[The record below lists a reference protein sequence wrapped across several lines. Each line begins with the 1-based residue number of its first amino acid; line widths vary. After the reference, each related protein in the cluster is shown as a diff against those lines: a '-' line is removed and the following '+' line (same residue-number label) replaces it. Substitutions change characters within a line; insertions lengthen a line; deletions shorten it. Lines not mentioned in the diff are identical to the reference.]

1 MHDSIT
7 IEPFGPEES
16 IRIDIY
22 NDINIIFGPKGT
34 GKTEILK
41 AISDYYNCTGI
52 KTTVYESS
60 RDNLDN
66 MYGIKGNDISIDLQN
81 YGIESCT
88 TEISNIR
95 NAQEVNITSLSRY
108 YKYFVYETN
117 NKRANSIKIKDY
129 SKEDV
134 SIHEREFNKIK
145 ELYDSIGDFYNS
157 VTKSKLLTEVLQ
169 DTLYKELITVLE
181 KVLKKLVSEY
191 EKKYIEYKKTELF
204 NNIIDKFIYE
214 IARKTGKPVKPTST
228 GFKDYAD
235 NRIRLEKDIK
245 KIIGYMNTEIPLI
258 KDYVGD
264 LGEKGQLYCIT
275 ELVLQNGNITSS
287 QLSSVKK
294 IKKMSLKDFA
304 KKINEIEKEIY
315 TSKLFNLI
323 NEIPEVNDIHDLL
336 LFRIFFALNDTPY
349 SPSNGE
355 ASMLLLHKELS
366 EEKEVYILDE
376 PEKSLGHDYINDV
389 IVPLLKERAKMGKKV
404 IIATHDANIAVRTLP
419 YCSIYRQHYNNRYST
434 FIGNPFSDNL
444 VDINDPTN
452 VLNWK
457 EVSMRTLEGGRDAF
471 GERGKIYGDS

>member
-145 ELYDSIGDFYNS
+145 ELYDTIAILNEAI
-157 VTKSKLLTEVLQ
+157 KLLRNASVFRNTFLRH
-169 DTLYKELITVLE
+169 
-181 KVLKKLVSEY
+181 
-191 EKKYIEYKKTELF
+191 
-204 NNIIDKFIYE
+204 IY
-214 IARKTGKPVKPTST
+214 S
-228 GFKDYAD
+228 
-235 NRIRLEKDIK
+235 
-245 KIIGYMNTEIPLI
+245 IP
-258 KDYVGD
+258 
-264 LGEKGQLYCIT
+264 
-275 ELVLQNGNITSS
+275 
-287 QLSSVKK
+287 
-294 IKKMSLKDFA
+294 
-304 KKINEIEKEIY
+304 
-315 TSKLFNLI
+315 
-323 NEIPEVNDIHDLL
+323 
-336 LFRIFFALNDTPY
+336 
-349 SPSNGE
+349 
-355 ASMLLLHKELS
+355 
-366 EEKEVYILDE
+366 
-376 PEKSLGHDYINDV
+376 
-389 IVPLLKERAKMGKKV
+389 
-404 IIATHDANIAVRTLP
+404 
-419 YCSIYRQHYNNRYST
+419 
-434 FIGNPFSDNL
+434 
-444 VDINDPTN
+444 
-452 VLNWK
+452 
-457 EVSMRTLEGGRDAF
+457 
-471 GERGKIYGDS
+471 